1 MYALIL
7 EDICGS
13 QEIIAESKSRN
24 KLIKMLKEFIDDGYN
39 EACLN
44 VVELEDEY
52 DQSF

>member
-13 QEIIAESKSRN
+13 QEIVAESKSRN
-24 KLIKMLKEFIDDGYN
+24 KLIKLLREFIKDGYN

-44 VVELEDEY
+44 VVQLED
-52 DQSF
+52 